1 MTLDVFGR
9 NPELTF
15 TCVHFHFTT
24 KTQEC
29 MVWNILDK
37 DLKTRCVL
45 GAKQMCIAFWFLN
58 GTTSNIIIHRWGYQ
72 RPGRII
78 IVIKTIT
85 NHPPTQQWHS
95 GMHNNS
101 RKHTHTQD
109 KTTGTSKNVCLL
121 STHLNCKRSEIKLW
135 IPAPPTKRG
144 GFEFPTPPT
153 RRDGF
158 EFPEP
163 TYLFKIL
170 SRAWLRGSKIAPF
183 NIEAWKIR
191 VITVQ
196 SSLMITIRV
205 ATCMRTST
213 L

>member
-1 MTLDVFGR
+1 MIDDTWCLWTQPWTDIYLCTLPFHNKDTGMHGLEYSR
-9 NPELTF
+9 QRPEN
-15 TCVHFHFTT
+15 
-24 KTQEC
+24 E
-29 MVWNILDK
+29 
-37 DLKTRCVL
+37 
-45 GAKQMCIAFWFLN
+45 MCPWGEANVYRILN
-58 GTTSNIIIHRWGYQ
+58 GTTSNIIIHRSGYQ
-72 RPGRII
+72 RLGRII

-101 RKHTHTQD
+101 RKHTHTRD
-109 KTTGTSKNVCLL
+109 KTTGTSKSVCLL